1 MTNKTLIKTFRTSKI
16 IQFCITFILEIFF
29 VIVLLTN
36 YSELKQIL
44 SNRIMVVLC
53 STVWLLFVS
62 TLFFLLYDF
71 FKLRTFDT
79 EHQTLNKVAYV
90 DKLTGLPNRHGLD
103 TIFQTYNSPESIANM
118 GCYMA
123 VIDNL
128 GDTNET
134 LGYEAGSVL
143 IKQFSF
149 ILNKLNNDSGI
160 VGRNGGNE
168 FISIINNCNQES
180 MEAYVANVNKKIDK
194 YNEDNSTAPIVI
206 KYSYVVN
213 QNENNISFT
222 QLIASVY
229 KKLHK

>member
-1 MTNKTLIKTFRTSKI
+1 
-16 IQFCITFILEIFF
+16 
-29 VIVLLTN
+29 
-36 YSELKQIL
+36 
-44 SNRIMVVLC
+44 MVVLC

-79 EHQTLNKVAYV
+79 ERQTLNKVAYI

-103 TIFQTYNSPESIANM
+103 AIFQTYNSPESIANM

-143 IKQFSF
+143 IKQFSS